1 MFHILCSVPRF
12 FTRHI
17 RVTGYDVKALMAEHQ
32 IRSLS
37 ILENDQMTGIVALG
51 DLSVEKRYWSKS
63 ENSIMK
69 MESSRH
75 GDHVCFFIIGKIIMK
90 GAH

>member
-32 IRSLS
+32 IRRLP
-37 ILENDQMTGIVALG
+37 ILEYGQIAGIVALG
-51 DLSVEKRYWSKS
+51 DLSVEKDTGQKA
-63 ENSIMK
+63 K
-69 MESSRH
+69 T
-75 GDHVCFFIIGKIIMK
+75 
-90 GAH
+90 A

>member
-37 ILENDQMTGIVALG
+37 ILENDLGIVALG
-51 DLSVEKRYWSKS
+51 DLSVEKDT
-63 ENSIMK
+63 
-69 MESSRH
+69 
-75 GDHVCFFIIGKIIMK
+75 GQ
-90 GAH
+90 

>member
-17 RVTGYDVKALMAEHQ
+17 RVTGYDDKALMAEHQ
-32 IRSLS
+32 IRSLL

-51 DLSVEKRYWSKS
+51 DFSVEKDTGQKA
-63 ENSIMK
+63 K
-69 MESSRH
+69 T
-75 GDHVCFFIIGKIIMK
+75 
-90 GAH
+90 A

>member
-1 MFHILCSVPRF
+1 MFHILYSVPRF
-12 FTRHI
+12 FTSHI

-51 DLSVEKRYWSKS
+51 TFPLRKILVKKRKQHN
-63 ENSIMK
+63 ENGIK
-69 MESSRH
+69 Q
-75 GDHVCFFIIGKIIMK
+75 
-90 GAH
+90 AW